1 MKRCLMVAAAVF
13 AVVFVV
19 TGPVL
24 ADDRFGARLLGRE
37 EVPSISSLGQGFFFA
52 SLNDAGTQLTYSM
65 VYFDPGSAV
74 TQSHI
79 HVGQLSVNGGI
90 TLFLC
95 TNLAPPAGVPVP
107 PPCPNVPGQNFV
119 QGILTAAN
127 VIPVAAQGISA
138 GAFADV
144 IHAMKAGFAYANI
157 HTTTFTGGEIRGQIS
172 H

>member
-1 MKRCLMVAAAVF
+1 MKRCLMIAAAVF

-37 EVPSISSLGQGFFFA
+37 EVPSISTLAQGFFFA
-52 SLNDAGTQLTYSM
+52 TLSGDGTQLTYSM
-65 VYFDPGSAV
+65 VYFDLGSAV
-74 TQSHI
+74 AQSHI
-79 HVGQLSVNGGI
+79 HVGQTSVNGGI
-90 TLFLC
+90 VLFLC
-95 TNLAPPAGVPVP
+95 TNLTPPAGVPVP
-107 PPCPNVPGQNFV
+107 PPCPSAAGQNFV
-119 QGILTAAN
+119 QGTLTAAN

-157 HTTTFTGGEIRGQIS
+157 HSATFPGGEIRGQIS

>member
-1 MKRCLMVAAAVF
+1 MKRCFMVAAAVF

-37 EVPSISSLGQGFFFA
+37 EVPSISTIAQGFFFA
-52 SLNDAGTQLTYSM
+52 SLNDAGTQLTYSI
-65 VYFDPGSAV
+65 VYFDQESPVA
-74 TQSHI
+74 QSHI
-79 HVGQLSVNGGI
+79 HVGQTSVNGGI
-90 TLFLC
+90 VLFLC

-119 QGILTAAN
+119 QGTLTAAN
-127 VIPVAAQGISA
+127 VTPVAAQGIGA
-138 GAFADV
+138 GEFAEI
-144 IHAMKAGFAYANI
+144 IHAMKAGFAYANV
-157 HTTTFTGGEIRGQIS
+157 HTATFPGGEIRGQIS